1 LYHFDCKKERKRLQ
15 IQNIFISLQSRY
27 YQLRMKQHRTSLKD
41 LAAQLGVSI
50 ATVSRALRDSHEV
63 SEAMREKIREL
74 AKQQNYRPNPFAQ
87 SLRKETPHI
96 LGVVVP
102 NLVTHYYASVLD
114 GIEDYARQNGFT
126 VICANSHEDHIRE
139 QEEMD
144 EFVNLHVAGI
154 IACLSQDTD
163 NYDHFRKIIE
173 MGVPIVFFARTC
185 LPELCSS
192 VTGDGDVAAQKATEH
207 LIDTG
212 SRRIA
217 FLGGPNHLDMV
228 KRRKHGYLQ
237 ALREHRIPI
246 DRTLV
251 VCGKIDFNDA
261 RQAAID
267 LLEREDRPDAILAF
281 NDIITFAAFD
291 AIKSLNLRIPEDVAI
306 VGFTEGDTSLFV
318 TPKLTTIADQSYL
331 QGQKACEL
339 LVNLLNGD
347 HKIRHEVVPMRLEVR
362 DSSDK
367 QKAKMTATETD
378 EARQIS

>member
-1 LYHFDCKKERKRLQ
+1 
-15 IQNIFISLQSRY
+15 
-27 YQLRMKQHRTSLKD
+27 MKQHRTSLKD

-63 SEAMREKIREL
+63 SEAMRKKIREL

-192 VTGDGDVAAQKATEH
+192 VIGDGDVAAQKATEH

-261 RQAAID
+261 RQAATD
-267 LLEREDRPDAILAF
+267 LLTREDRPDAILAF
-281 NDIITFAAFD
+281 NDIMTFAAFD
-291 AIKSLNLRIPEDVAI
+291 AIKSLGLRIPEDVAI

-347 HKIRHEVVPMRLEVR
+347 HKIRHEVVPMILQVR

-367 QKAKMTATETD
+367 QRVKMTATETD